1 MGHFVGLLASGIAQG
16 AIAALIALG
25 IVLLHQTTGV
35 VNFAQGDL
43 LTLGAYFGV
52 WLVVDHHVAAIP
64 AYLVSIALVFC
75 VGVAMERIG
84 YAPLR
89 RQPIL
94 AVVISTFA
102 LALGLRSLII
112 LWQGNDQ
119 QTLPSPFGGS
129 VWHVAGAAIPY
140 QSVLIVAV
148 TGVVLAG
155 LMLMLHRSSIGRQVR
170 ALAADRETALLQGI
184 RVTRLSVLM
193 FGLSAALAGL
203 GGVLVAPTLTVSPQ
217 LGFTLLLSSFAA
229 TVLGGFDRMGATVL
243 AAFAIA
249 IVQQMAAGYISAD
262 YVEAYPYLILLVALV
277 LRPSGLFGE
286 VVRVR
291 Y

>member
-1 MGHFVGLLASGIAQG
+1 MGQFVGLLASGVAQG

-52 WLVVDHHVAAIP
+52 WLVVDHGLAAVP
-64 AYLVSIALVFC
+64 AYLAGIALVFC

-102 LALGLRSLII
+102 LALGLRSLVI

-119 QTLPSPFGGS
+119 KTLPSPFGGS

-148 TGVVLAG
+148 TGVVLAA
-155 LMLMLHRSSIGRQVR
+155 LMLLLRRSSIGRQVR

-203 GGVLVAPTLTVSPQ
+203 GGVLVAPTLTVTPQ

-249 IVQQMAAGYISAD
+249 IVQQMAAGYVSAD
-262 YVEAYPYLILLVALV
+262 YVEAYPYLILLIALV

-286 VVRVR
+286 VVGVR